1 MWTRLP
7 RPVLTLGTGGPLW
20 TVAVR
25 TALPGEPGPGTARAL
40 WLATETHAVTDAGPA
55 IALARVRTVLQPL

>member
-7 RPVLTLGTGGPLW
+7 RPVLTLGAETSVVDGGGSYG
-20 TVAVR
+20 
-25 TALPGEPGPGTARAL
+25 TAGRAGPSTARAL

-55 IALARVRTVLQPL
+55 IVLAGVRTVLQPL